1 MQNSLSEMGTLYYLY
16 SFSIN
21 LKLFK
26 NKAFINNNGNKALT
40 KLRELRI
47 LFFIKWGFLTHL
59 FKWFGS
65 ILELPIAKSVLM
77 TTALKGGL
85 LQSAGPPGDRGH
97 MSTWRG
103 WCDPHSWNDKST
115 ALICARPSATHASPS
130 LFTTFPGLKHWFI
143 PIF

>member
-85 LQSAGPPGDRGH
+85 LQSAGPPGDPPPAVCEIRVVITNIAALGGALCAVQGPAPRRGGTVTISILQ
-97 MSTWRG
+97 MRK
-103 WCDPHSWNDKST
+103 P
-115 ALICARPSATHASPS
+115 R
-130 LFTTFPGLKHWFI
+130 F
-143 PIF
+143 